1 MILSIRGYSEIKKR
15 KIEKYAN
22 VIDEDIMSLWTLDGK
37 ELFTREYYDNNKA
50 AFIETYNLLSD
61 EKSRDCLEA
70 YINSKISVRSR
81 WTL

>member
-1 MILSIRGYSEIKKR
+1 MDTSKLNDETDKPLVILSIRGYSEIKKR

-61 EKSRDCLEA
+61 EKSRDC
-70 YINSKISVRSR
+70 
-81 WTL
+81 